1 MTEKEMNSN
10 FEYYKVFYYV
20 SKYENLTKAAAVL
33 KTSQPAV
40 TRTIHNLENVLGCRL
55 FTRSKSGM
63 KLTPEGKIFYEYV
76 AAGCAQ
82 FFKAED
88 NLNNLISLENG
99 TIYISATE
107 TALHCYLFEA
117 VRDFNIQYPNVHFK
131 ILNNSTTDSVSAL
144 REGKVDLAVVSAA
157 LQVTEPLKM
166 KVVRKYKE
174 ILIGGSR
181 FAELKGRKTSL
192 EELST
197 YPWISL
203 TSEAITRRYL
213 NAYFAKNDL
222 QFSPDVELA
231 TTDMIL
237 PAVRYNMGIGFLP
250 EEFAKDDLAAD
261 KVFEIDVNETF
272 PERSIILIHDTEYP
286 QSIASKAFQ
295 KFLAEREGV

>member
-1 MTEKEMNSN
+1 
-10 FEYYKVFYYV
+10 
-20 SKYENLTKAAAVL
+20 
-33 KTSQPAV
+33 
-40 TRTIHNLENVLGCRL
+40 
-55 FTRSKSGM
+55 M
-63 KLTPEGKIFYEYV
+63 KLTPEGKIFYQYV

-131 ILNNSTTDSVSAL
+131 ILNNSTTDSVN
-144 REGKVDLAVVSAA
+144 
-157 LQVTEPLKM
+157 
-166 KVVRKYKE
+166 E

-192 EELST
+192 EELSA

-203 TSEAITRRYL
+203 TSEAISRRFL
-213 NAYFAKNDL
+213 NEYFSKNGL

-250 EEFAKDDLAAD
+250 EEFAGDDLESG
-261 KVFEIDVNETF
+261 KVFEIDVNETL

-295 KFLAEREGV
+295 KFLAERKEQNR

>member
-1 MTEKEMNSN
+1 
-10 FEYYKVFYYV
+10 
-20 SKYENLTKAAAVL
+20 
-33 KTSQPAV
+33 
-40 TRTIHNLENVLGCRL
+40 
-55 FTRSKSGM
+55 M
-63 KLTPEGKIFYEYV
+63 KLTPEGRIFYEYV

-131 ILNNSTTDSVSAL
+131 ILNNSTTDSVNAL
-144 REGKVDLAVVSAA
+144 KEGKVDLAVVSAA
-157 LQVTEPLKM
+157 LQVAEPLKM

-174 ILIGGSR
+174 ILISGSR
-181 FAELKGRKTSL
+181 FSELKGRKTSL
-192 EELST
+192 EELSA

-203 TSEAITRRYL
+203 TSEAITRRFL
-213 NAYFAKNDL
+213 NAYFAKNGL

-250 EEFAKDDLAAD
+250 EEFAKDDLASG
-261 KVFEIDVNETF
+261 KVFAIDVNETF

-295 KFLAEREGV
+295 KFLSDRER

>member
-1 MTEKEMNSN
+1 
-10 FEYYKVFYYV
+10 
-20 SKYENLTKAAAVL
+20 
-33 KTSQPAV
+33 
-40 TRTIHNLENVLGCRL
+40 
-55 FTRSKSGM
+55 
-63 KLTPEGKIFYEYV
+63 
-76 AAGCAQ
+76 
-82 FFKAED
+82 
-88 NLNNLISLENG
+88 
-99 TIYISATE
+99 
-107 TALHCYLFEA
+107 
-117 VRDFNIQYPNVHFK
+117 
-131 ILNNSTTDSVSAL
+131 
-144 REGKVDLAVVSAA
+144 
-157 LQVTEPLKM
+157 M
-166 KVVRKYKE
+166 KVVRKYRE

-192 EELST
+192 EELSA

-203 TSEAITRRYL
+203 TSEAISRRFL
-213 NAYFAKNDL
+213 NEYFSRNGL